1 MSSIVRK
8 LASVFRKTN
17 YSQIADEV
25 LVAQYARNQDSEIIG
40 ELMKRY
46 HSQILAFGFKSFKNE
61 DDVQDFVHDVFEK
74 LSEKLK
80 STEVKQFKAWLYT
93 TMRNMFYDDGR
104 KQMVRE
110 TFAANE
116 QKTSSKEYN
125 PLKQVEKNI
134 DQQHL
139 QKAILELNEKEQRCL
154 QLLYWEELSY
164 AEVMKQMELTFNQ
177 LRGLKDRSLKKLK
190 EKLQN
195 IY

>member
-8 LASVFRKTN
+8 LASAFRKTN
-17 YSQIADEV
+17 YSHMADEV
-25 LVAQYARNQDSEIIG
+25 LVAEYARNQDSEIIG

-46 HSQILAFGFKSFKNE
+46 HSHIVAFGFKSFKNE
-61 DDVQDFVHDVFEK
+61 DDVHDFVHDVFEK
-74 LSEKLK
+74 LGEKLK
-80 STEVKQFKAWLYT
+80 TTEVKQFKAWLYT
-93 TMRNMFYDDGR
+93 TMRNMFYDEGR
-104 KQMVRE
+104 KQIVRE
-110 TFAANE
+110 AFASNE
-116 QKTSSKEYN
+116 KKTSSEDYN
-125 PLKQVEKNI
+125 PLKEVEKNI
-134 DQQHL
+134 DQEHL

>member
-8 LASVFRKTN
+8 LAGVFRKTN

-25 LVAQYARNQDSEIIG
+25 LAAQYAKNHNSEIIG

-46 HSQILAFGFKSFKNE
+46 HSQIVAFGFKSFKNQ

-80 STEVKQFKAWLYT
+80 SAEVKQFKAWLYT

-104 KQMVRE
+104 KQIVRE

-116 QKTSSKEYN
+116 QNANSEEYN
-125 PLKQVEKNI
+125 PLKQVERNI

-154 QLLYWEELSY
+154 QLLYWDELSY
-164 AEVMKQMELTFNQ
+164 AEVMKQMDLTFNQ